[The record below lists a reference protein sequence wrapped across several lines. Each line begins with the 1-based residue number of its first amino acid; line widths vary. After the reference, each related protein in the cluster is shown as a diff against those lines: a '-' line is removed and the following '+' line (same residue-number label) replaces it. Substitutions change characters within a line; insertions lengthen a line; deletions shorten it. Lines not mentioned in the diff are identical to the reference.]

1 MSGASDLQRLMALA
15 GMVREARRAALAR
28 AMAAREETRARIA
41 ALDRPGPA
49 DLDPLAEAQAA
60 LRYGRWADAR
70 RADLNLGLARQT
82 AAWIEARGEAAL
94 ATARTDV
101 VGALQRDA
109 ARERSRTAARRD
121 GEG

>member
-1 MSGASDLQRLMALA
+1 MSRAGDLQRLLALA
-15 GMVREARRAALAR
+15 EMVREARRAALAR
-28 AMAAREETRARIA
+28 AMAAREETRARLT

-49 DLDPLAEAQAA
+49 DLDPLAAAQAA

-70 RADLNLGLARQT
+70 RAELNLGLARQT
-82 AAWIEARGEAAL
+82 AAWIDARGDAAL

-101 VGALQRDA
+101 IGALRHRTGLERRRA
-109 ARERSRTAARRD
+109 AMRRD